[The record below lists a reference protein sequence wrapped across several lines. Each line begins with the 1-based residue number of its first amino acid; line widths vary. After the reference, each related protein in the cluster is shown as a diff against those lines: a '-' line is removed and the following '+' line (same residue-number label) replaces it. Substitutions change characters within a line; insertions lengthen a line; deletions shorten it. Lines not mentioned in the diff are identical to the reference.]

1 MNDTAQN
8 QSDAAATASTAD
20 KVASFEDQ
28 IPPSARDG
36 RAFMVDLAGFE
47 GPLDLLLTLA
57 RKQKVDLTQVSI
69 LQLAEQYL
77 TYIAEAR
84 KLRIEI
90 AADYLVMAAW
100 LAYLKSR
107 LLIPSLE
114 EEDEPSADE
123 LADRLAHQLRRLEA
137 MREAAQALFRRHRLG
152 VDVFPRGRPEGV
164 RVIRKSAWQ
173 CDLYDLLKA
182 YGDQAN
188 RNLAEIEFRLR
199 PVALMSVEDAVKRLR
214 SLVGHVQDWAS
225 LETFLPEEL
234 KSGIEGRSARAST
247 FVALLELS
255 KEGQVK
261 VRQSKQFGPIFL
273 RGAQPT

>member
-1 MNDTAQN
+1 MSETAQN
-8 QSDAAATASTAD
+8 EGGPAGPDSTAE
-20 KVASFEDQ
+20 KVAAFEDQ
-28 IPPSARDG
+28 VPPSARDG
-36 RAFMVDLAGFE
+36 RAFVVDLGGFE

-57 RKQKVDLTQVSI
+57 RKQQVDLAQVSI

-107 LLIPSLE
+107 LLIPSLD

-123 LADRLAHQLRRLEA
+123 LAERLQHQLKRLEA

-173 CDLYDLLKA
+173 CELYDLLKA

-188 RNLAEIEFRLR
+188 RNLSEVEFRLR
-199 PVALMSVEDAVKRLR
+199 PVVVMSVEDAVRRLR
-214 SLVGHVQDWAS
+214 SLIGHVSDWAS
-225 LETFLPEEL
+225 LETFLPENL
-234 KSGIEGRSARAST
+234 KGGIEGRSARAST

-255 KEGQVK
+255 KEGQVS

-273 RGAQPT
+273 KGTTTT